1 MIALPVGPQGGTTLV
16 TRFVPLD
23 AIVELSDYAWGTVV
37 LSAAV
42 VPTSPTPGNLRPGP
56 MWRLLLAVPR

>member
-16 TRFVPLD
+16 TRFVPMN
-23 AIVELSDYAWGTVV
+23 AVVELSDYARGTVV
-37 LSAAV
+37 LSAEAV
-42 VPTSPTPGNLRPGP
+42 MQGREP